1 MKGNGWRVF
10 GAVFVAVLAL
20 LAGGYYVLH
29 GYTPPASATAPL
41 IPEVRQF
48 GLYMQTFEA
57 GKTTVHHWIPATIV
71 VNTGDTVIL
80 RITNTDE
87 EQTHGFALG
96 AFGVEVPG
104 IEPGQSVTVRFVA
117 SRPGVFHYG
126 CNRTGCAVDHFA
138 QIGQFIVLGAGGVK

>member
-1 MKGNGWRVF
+1 MDGGGWRVF
-10 GAVFVAVLAL
+10 GAVFVVVLGLFGA
-20 LAGGYYVLH
+20 GYYVLQT
-29 GYTPPASATAPL
+29 YTPPVSATAPVT
-41 IPEVRQF
+41 PEVRQF
-48 GLYMQTFEA
+48 GVYMQTFEA

-71 VNTGDTVIL
+71 VNAGDTVIL

-96 AFGVEVPG
+96 AFNVDLPN

-117 SRPGVFHYG
+117 IRPGVYHYG

-138 QIGQFIVLGAGGVK
+138 QIGQFIVLEGR